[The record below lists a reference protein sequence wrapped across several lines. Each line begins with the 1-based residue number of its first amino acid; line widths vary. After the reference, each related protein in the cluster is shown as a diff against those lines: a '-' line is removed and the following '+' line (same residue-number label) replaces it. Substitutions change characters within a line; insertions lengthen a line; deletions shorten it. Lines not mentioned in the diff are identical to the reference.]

1 MDIQLAKC
9 GTLVLMCNH
18 QPATILTIWPHTHV
32 APPAANRPF
41 QLAGSTCSSL
51 YSNTSGRLR
60 LTFRL
65 SNRHAKTARWHWF
78 ALRKGC
84 GRALALTFSRLP
96 GTPHPLWPQDHFR
109 RSAGFT
115 RLTLGLPR
123 PSSDPPSDFLL
134 TEAGPA
140 SAKGLLVNSIYK
152 GM

>member
-96 GTPHPLWPQDHFR
+96 GTPALA
-109 RSAGFT
+109 AGSLPPVGRFHAADLGPAKAFLRPT
-115 RLTLGLPR
+115 RLPPYPR
-123 PSSDPPSDFLL
+123 QALAQP
-134 TEAGPA
+134 
-140 SAKGLLVNSIYK
+140 KV
-152 GM
+152 